1 MERHPGWVGRVCP
14 SAPRTTPGQPDGA
27 LGTDAPYPCG
37 LGSSAFAERPVGSIS
52 LPFRTRF
59 GIPRTVK
66 IEIRRFDLQL
76 KHAWRIARSDEGG
89 SGTYP
94 VVFIELIDAS
104 GLRGLGES
112 SPSWRYREDVET
124 VERFL
129 HTVDPA
135 RLSFN
140 DVEGSM
146 RYLDTVA
153 PGNPAA
159 KTAVNIALMDGS
171 ARLAGKPIY
180 DTLGLGFTE
189 GEHLTSFSIGIDSP
203 DMVRQKVAEAAE
215 FPVLKMK
222 LGSPQDRVN
231 LAALREAAPT
241 KTVRVDA
248 NEAWKTKEEA
258 LREIEWLAQD
268 GHIEFVEQP
277 MPAATPVD
285 DLAWLKARS
294 PLPLFGDESYH
305 HAVDADRCVQCY
317 HGVNVKLV
325 KTAGISGAFDALQA
339 ARRAGLKT
347 MIGCMIESSILITAA
362 AHLAE
367 LADHLDI
374 DGNLLVSNDPFL
386 GATCSRGV
394 ISFRETPEKIG
405 LRVSERN
412 GASHH

>member
-1 MERHPGWVGRVCP
+1 MRSTGHASVP
-14 SAPRTTPGQPDGA
+14 SPH
-27 LGTDAPYPCG
+27 G
-37 LGSSAFAERPVGSIS
+37 LCSDCTLAERPVRSIS
-52 LPFRTRF
+52 LPFRARF
-59 GIPRTVK
+59 GIRLTVK
-66 IEIRRFDLQL
+66 IEIRRFDLKL

-94 VVFIELIDAS
+94 VVFIELIDDS

-112 SPSWRYREDVET
+112 APSWRYLENVET
-124 VERFL
+124 VGQFL
-129 HTVDPA
+129 SGVVPA
-135 RLSFN
+135 QLSFE
-140 DVEGSM
+140 DVAGSM

-153 PGNPAA
+153 SENPAA
-159 KTAVNIALMDGS
+159 KTALNIALMDGA
-171 ARLAGKPIY
+171 ARRAGKPIF
-180 DTLGLGFTE
+180 DLLGLGFTE
-189 GEHLTSFSIGIDSP
+189 GKHLTSFSIGIDSP
-203 DMVRQKVAEAAE
+203 GMVQQKAAEAAD

-222 LGSPQDRVN
+222 LGSPQDRAN

-248 NEAWKTKEEA
+248 NEAWKTKEAA

-277 MPAATPVD
+277 MPAETPVG
-285 DLAWLKARS
+285 DLAWLKERS

-305 HAVDADRCVQCY
+305 HAADADRCAQCY

-325 KTAGISGAFDALQA
+325 KTGGISGAYDALQA
-339 ARRAGLKT
+339 ARRVGLKT

-374 DGNLLVSNDPFL
+374 DGNLLISNDPFL
-386 GATCSRGV
+386 GATCSRGI
-394 ISFRETPEKIG
+394 ISFREAPEKLG
-405 LRVSERN
+405 LCVQARN
-412 GASHH
+412 GHTGRTS